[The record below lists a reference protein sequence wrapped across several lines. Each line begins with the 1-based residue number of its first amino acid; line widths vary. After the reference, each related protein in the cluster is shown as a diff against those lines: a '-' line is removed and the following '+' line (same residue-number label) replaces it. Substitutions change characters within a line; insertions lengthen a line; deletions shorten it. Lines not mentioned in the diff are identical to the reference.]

1 MQFSEIKTK
10 LDTLAGDIN
19 TLEGRVNDL
28 AIVATAIGGLLDALP
43 GTYSELIA
51 AIDAAASGSSDAAKL
66 TAKAE
71 KDLLVA
77 EYLTT
82 KAKIT
87 SVLAAFA

>member
-19 TLEGRVNDL
+19 TLEGRMNDL
-28 AIVATAIGGLLDALP
+28 ATVASAIGGSLDALP
-43 GTYSELIA
+43 GTYSELITA
-51 AIDAAASGSSDAAKL
+51 VDAAAEGSDDAAKL

-77 EYLTT
+77 EYLAI
-82 KAKIT
+82 KAKT
-87 SVLAAFA
+87 TNVLAVFV